1 MRQTQKRDMIQDEL
15 SPMNKFRPFSECLER
30 SEGHLCLQHFNKPP
44 WISKRPEKWV
54 AVVGSN
60 SVVITWGWWMRKWH
74 SPCKDK
80 SSFLKQLYL
89 ALMSGDLYC
98 SGGNAGNYWNNP
110 RFRGNAR
117 NTRLKKKPHED
128 PKRFALRAEIF
139 LDTGHCCTR
148 LINLSLV

>member
-1 MRQTQKRDMIQDEL
+1 MRRTQERDMTQDEL
-15 SPMNKFRPFSECLER
+15 SPMNKFKPFSECLER

-74 SPCKDK
+74 SLCRDK

-89 ALMSGDLYC
+89 ALEIYIAMVATLVINETVLVF
-98 SGGNAGNYWNNP
+98 GGNV
-110 RFRGNAR
+110 R
-117 NTRLKKKPHED
+117 NTRLKEQCED
-128 PKRFALRAEIF
+128 PKRFSQKAEIF
-139 LDTGHCCTR
+139 LDTGCCCTR
-148 LINLSLV
+148 GW